1 MTTFRLEARLVL
13 LQKNKKVGTI
23 RRLRMMK
30 MKETLPY
37 RASNTPQVK
46 FSSKNKIDNNSKQ
59 QRLKNMMIRLMRKRM
74 LLIDLSKRHMTVI
87 GNGFRELISLS
98 V

>member
-1 MTTFRLEARLVL
+1 MTTFRSEALLVQ

-23 RRLRMMK
+23 RRLRMKK

-46 FSSKNKIDNNSKQ
+46 FSNKNKSDNNSKQ

-74 LLIDLSKRHMTVI
+74 LLIDLSRRHMIVI
-87 GNGFRELISLS
+87 GNGSRELISLS

>member
-1 MTTFRLEARLVL
+1 
-13 LQKNKKVGTI
+13 
-23 RRLRMMK
+23 MMK

-46 FSSKNKIDNNSKQ
+46 FSSKNKSDNNNSIR